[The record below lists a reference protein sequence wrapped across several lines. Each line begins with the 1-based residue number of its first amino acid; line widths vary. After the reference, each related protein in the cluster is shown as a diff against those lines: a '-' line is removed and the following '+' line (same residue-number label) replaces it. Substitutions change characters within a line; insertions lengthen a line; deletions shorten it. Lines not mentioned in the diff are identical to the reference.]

1 MEVQYA
7 ILVNYLRIL
16 LRENSTFIDREK
28 IELILKT
35 LGEEVE

>member
-1 MEVQYA
+1 MEIQYA

-16 LRENSTFIDREK
+16 LRENSTFIDKEK

>member
-7 ILVNYLRIL
+7 ILVNYLKIL
-16 LRENSTFIDREK
+16 IKENSTFIDREK

>member
-16 LRENSTFIDREK
+16 LRESSTFIDREK